1 MEVFQFHQWDSAR
14 LSALANLESLRLSVS
29 ELHSTADHY
38 AMDGQE
44 IRDFVKGLLKI
55 AAVPL
60 VEEEEGAVDEAS
72 PRLHA
77 SVTVNRVADL
87 YSVHVEVELRD
98 RVWLTRQTEGHA
110 IDATTW
116 HQAAHFVSN
125 RHELKTT
132 SKQEL
137 GKVLTKFLNDF
148 LAVNQQVFNE
158 SFGGKG

>member
-1 MEVFQFHQWDSAR
+1 MEVFQFYQWDSAR
-14 LSALANLESLRLSVS
+14 LSALSNLNAVRLSVS
-29 ELHSTADHY
+29 ELRSTPDRY
-38 AMDGQE
+38 AMSAQE
-44 IRDFVKGLLKI
+44 IGDFVKGMLKI

-60 VEEEEGAVDEAS
+60 VEDEDVEGAAAA

-77 SVTVNRVADL
+77 SVTTLRVADL
-87 YSVHVEVELRD
+87 YSVRVEVEMTD

-116 HQAAHFVSN
+116 HQGASFVSN
-125 RHELKTT
+125 RHELKES

-148 LAVNQQVFNE
+148 LAVNQPVFGE
-158 SFGGKG
+158 GVGKG